1 MMENEKVQQMIRE
14 VSKAVIGK
22 PECIR
27 TVLSAILSGGHVLI
41 EDVPGVGK
49 TTLALAFASA
59 MGLEQK
65 RIQFTPDV
73 LPSDITGF
81 TVYRREQERF
91 VYQPGA
97 IMCNLFLADEINRTS
112 PKTQSALLEVMEEKA
127 VTVDGVTRPVPS
139 PFIVIATENPIG
151 YTGTQMLPESQLDRF
166 QVCVFMGYPSNE
178 DEMTIVKNQALNNP
192 LQTVRPVTNR
202 QELLEM
208 QDQVRRV
215 TITDPVCQ
223 YIVSLCAETRRH
235 PGIELGLS
243 PRGTLALAAI
253 ARANA
258 YISGRNYVI
267 PRDVSDMFPY
277 IAIHRLR
284 LSSEAKM
291 NRWSAEDILKQIV
304 KRVEPPLPERM
315 KSRG

>member
-1 MMENEKVQQMIRE
+1 MNQSEKAQRIIQE
-14 VSKAVIGK
+14 VSKAIIGK
-22 PECIR
+22 DECIR
-27 TVLSAILSGGHVLI
+27 TILCAILSGGHVLI
-41 EDVPGVGK
+41 EDIPGVGK
-49 TTLALAFASA
+49 TTLALAFAMA

-81 TVYRREQERF
+81 TMYQREQERF

-112 PKTQSALLEVMEEKA
+112 PKTQSALLEVMEENA

-139 PFIVIATENPIG
+139 PFVVIATENPIG

-166 QVCVFMGYPSNE
+166 QVCVVMGYPSSE
-178 DEMTIVKNQALNNP
+178 DEITILKKQAMTGM
-192 LQTVRPVTNR
+192 LQSVRPITDR
-202 QELLEM
+202 QELLDM
-208 QDQVRRV
+208 QKEVRQVV
-215 TITDPVCQ
+215 VSDPVYQ
-223 YIVSLCAETRRH
+223 YIVSLCAETRKH

-243 PRGTLALAAI
+243 PRGTLALASI

-258 YISGRNYVI
+258 YVHGRNYVI
-267 PRDVSDMFPY
+267 PKDVSDMFPY
-277 IAIHRLR
+277 IAVHRLR

-291 NRWSAEDILKQIV
+291 NHWKAEDILGQILE
-304 KRVEPPLPERM
+304 RVEAPLPERM
-315 KSRG
+315 KFRG

>member
-1 MMENEKVQQMIRE
+1 MMENEKVQHMIRE

-258 YISGRNYVI
+258 YINGRNYVI